1 MKKRVFASIV
11 AAILLIV
18 GIAIAADLQPIAVT
32 FIGRWQPTDDP
43 VLIDEHGLQDI
54 QNLRKSGKHFK
65 GISGHSVINAP
76 SLSATPYFLNG
87 FHFVKSTPAESHVIV
102 LASASTSTP
111 TASYLFQNT
120 TAIPSAGLFSATT
133 LHTDAAGGIGTGRF
147 SMAPGG
153 AMVYCNGPETLIWN
167 GDEMLPAAFI
177 TATAG
182 LSGTESVLTNPN
194 DYTSQVRNTR
204 TTADQVAMIGGG
216 IDDYTKLLL
225 HGNGTDG
232 STTITD
238 SASGGKTVTA
248 VGNAQIDTAQYKFS
262 TGAILFDGTG
272 DYVTT
277 ADHADWN
284 FADGNFCVEF
294 WARFNA
300 LPSDGQA
307 MVIYS
312 QRSDVSNMALFE
324 LVNLNST
331 YAFRLTLKTAGA
343 SAYPINDVGWATP
356 AINTWY
362 HIALIRG
369 WGGSA
374 NSWTVCVDGTSL
386 GATTL
391 ATTYPDVTA
400 ALNIG
405 AGSTEVMSIYPP
417 AISATYIL
425 STSSAAAGYEAYR
438 TADPSESLTG
448 NAINNQWVASSPSN
462 QRYHLDLGIGTI
474 VSRFYYENSHKSG
487 TETNR
492 GAKDFTLWGSDS
504 SVSFSDTT
512 YADDSGWTQLTTS
525 ASSLEAH
532 SAADA
537 SDPKYITVSNS
548 TAYRYYGF
556 KISTNLGGSELG
568 IRRIEMNP
576 VTNVGF
582 NGWMDEIRISKGIAR
597 WTANF
602 TPVAI
607 AYRTASN
614 YFFIGSTRPLQGV
627 KLYVADANISTSTM
641 TVREWNGTTW
651 SALSATDNT
660 ASGGI
665 ALAQT
670 GTVTFPSTVDSAK
683 QRYIH
688 GYALYWYQFNIDAGQ
703 ATIYY
708 VTGDAPMQAISNVWD
723 GSAAYVT
730 KATVYSGTAYE
741 DYTDNVNDQ
750 APSTTMVLSSLST
763 SGYVLIGFTQA
774 MQALTITFD
783 AGKENST
790 GSTTMSGY
798 YWNGQEWTALP
809 ALTDGTASGTT
820 SLAKNGT
827 VSWQTPGAGVEFPT
841 AIGDETPLFYYKLS
855 FAAAPDAETEIGEV
869 RGVTAPNPIATY
881 KFSETYQNHLFLF
894 NEYNGLKNKA
904 IYSMEAAPDIFNGA
918 YTGTFYFG
926 DDTDIIAAANVYN
939 VFGNS
944 AYDQLIVGKRSEIY
958 RLSGDYPSAWTNK
971 RISST
976 VGCAAPLSMVS
987 AVAHGLTEDDNPKN
1001 VVIWQGDD
1009 GFYMTDGATV
1019 TPISEDI
1026 KVYFDEN
1033 DSRCIP
1039 TTRLTKTVAWYDPS
1053 IPAYKALISSGSTA
1067 TYHNV
1072 ELEYSL
1078 KHREWTKIVRA
1089 DASGADPL
1097 QCGFRVYD
1105 TTGIG
1110 YTYGGNTKGFLYRL
1124 EYGATFNGTA
1134 IEQMLHTK
1142 DMILDTEVPLFRK
1155 STIKHL
1161 RTALKKKTNGGTVTV
1176 AHYGD
1181 KVLTVDGTSNQAV
1194 PDAINMATAHYN
1206 TQSCNLGPFLYHSF
1220 KFTLSGSTVADGMEL
1235 IGLGIWSEPYTAL
1248 R

>member
-32 FIGRWQPTDDP
+32 FIGRWQPTDDA

-65 GISGHSVINAP
+65 GISGHSVINST

-111 TASYLFQNT
+111 TASYLYQNT
-120 TAIPSAGLFSATT
+120 TAIPSAGTFSATT

-147 SMAPGG
+147 SRAPGG
-153 AMVYCNGPETLIWN
+153 AMVYCNGPETLIWSGN
-167 GDEMLPAAFI
+167 EMLPTAFI
-177 TATAG
+177 TATAA
-182 LSGTESVLTNPN
+182 LTGTESVLTNPN

-204 TTADQVAMIGGG
+204 TTADQVAIVGGG
-216 IDDYTKLLL
+216 ASDAYTKVLL
-225 HGNGTDG
+225 HCDGTDG
-232 STTITD
+232 EQTFTD
-238 SASGGKTVTA
+238 EQGHTFTA
-248 VGNAQIDTAQYKFS
+248 NGHVNTDDDQYKFG
-262 TGAILFDGTG
+262 GASGYFDGSGDYLSASASSDFDFGTG
-272 DYVTT
+272 DWTIDFWIRRDGAPPKTWGIISSATSSSTGWAIVSASTT
-277 ADHADWN
+277 AYPEIVSKASGTWKVDLAMSAAPTNQVWAHVA
-284 FADGNFCVEF
+284 FVRYGN
-294 WARFNA
+294 
-300 LPSDGQA
+300 
-307 MVIYS
+307 
-312 QRSDVSNMALFE
+312 
-324 LVNLNST
+324 
-331 YAFRLTLKTAGA
+331 TLK
-343 SAYPINDVGWATP
+343 AYLDGVSK
-356 AINTWY
+356 
-362 HIALIRG
+362 
-369 WGGSA
+369 GSLNVTGYNY
-374 NSWTVCVDGTSL
+374 NS
-386 GATTL
+386 
-391 ATTYPDVTA
+391 
-400 ALNIG
+400 
-405 AGSTEVMSIYPP
+405 
-417 AISATYIL
+417 
-425 STSSAAAGYEAYR
+425 AGYGLVVGR
-438 TADPSESLTG
+438 
-448 NAINNQWVASSPSN
+448 
-462 QRYHLDLGIGTI
+462 
-474 VSRFYYENSHKSG
+474 
-487 TETNR
+487 
-492 GAKDFTLWGSDS
+492 
-504 SVSFSDTT
+504 
-512 YADDSGWTQLTTS
+512 
-525 ASSLEAH
+525 
-532 SAADA
+532 
-537 SDPKYITVSNS
+537 YITDTND
-548 TAYRYYGF
+548 YYHKGH
-556 KISTNLGGSELG
+556 L
-568 IRRIEMNP
+568 
-576 VTNVGF
+576 
-582 NGWMDEIRISKGIAR
+582 DEIRISKGIAR
-597 WTANF
+597 WTGDF
-602 TPVAI
+602 TPSI
-607 AYRTASN
+607 SAYRADA
-614 YFFIGSTRPLQGV
+614 GSFLAGFTRPVQSV
-627 KLYVADANISTSTM
+627 KLYVSDPNVSTSTM
-641 TVREWNGTTW
+641 AVSEWNGTTW

-665 ALAQT
+665 TLAQT
-670 GTVTFPSTVDSAK
+670 GTVTFPSTVDTAK

-688 GYALYWYQFNIDAGQ
+688 GYSLYWYQFSIDAGQ
-703 ATIYY
+703 ATIYH
-708 VTGDAPMQAISNVWD
+708 VTGDAPMQPIRNIWD

-730 KATVYSGTAYE
+730 KATLYTGTAYE
-741 DYTDNVNDQ
+741 DYTDIVNDQ
-750 APSTTMVLSSLST
+750 APSTTMKVSSLST

-783 AGKENST
+783 AGKENTT

-798 YWNGQEWTALP
+798 YWDGQQWKDLP
-809 ALTDGTASGTT
+809 AMTDGTATGTT

-827 VSWQTPGAGVEFPT
+827 VSWQAPGAGVEFPT

-881 KFSETYQNHLFLF
+881 KFSEVYQNHLFLF

-958 RLSGDYPSAWTNK
+958 RLSGDYPSAWTSK

-1001 VVIWQGDD
+1001 VVIWQGDE

-1078 KHREWTKIVRA
+1078 KHREWTKIVRV
-1089 DASGADPL
+1089 DASGSDPL
-1097 QCGFRVYD
+1097 QCGFRVFNTD
-1105 TTGIG
+1105 GIG

-1124 EYGATFNGTA
+1124 EYGATFAGTA
-1134 IEQMLHTK
+1134 IEQMLWTK
-1142 DMILDTEVPLFRK
+1142 DMILDTEAPLFRK

-1161 RTALKKKTNGGTVTV
+1161 RTAMKKKTAGGTVTV

-1181 KVLTVDGTSNQAV
+1181 KVLSVDGTSNQAV

-1206 TQSCNLGPFLYHSF
+1206 TQSCNLGPFLYHSL
-1220 KFTLSGSTVADGMEL
+1220 KYTLSGSTVADGMEL